1 MSDKIKVSEQFASI
15 QGEGKYTGVLSVFL
29 RTYGCNFK
37 CAGFGMSTDSE
48 TKTPLLSTEPDEI
61 AKGLVGRLDGD
72 DLQYDELPLASTGCD
87 SYASWHP
94 KFKKLSPIVNVTDL
108 ANQLSELFT
117 VNDYNANT
125 FKHLVITGGEPLLGW
140 QRSYPL
146 LLTELQAHGFTHITF
161 ETNGTQELSNDFKEY
176 LKTTSLVITFSVSP
190 KLLCSGESINDALK
204 PDIVASYETYGETY
218 LKFVVTGE
226 SDLAD
231 ITQFVDEYRLVGFNG
246 DVYVMP
252 MGGLADEYNFNVK
265 EVAKLAMEYNFIY
278 SPRMHID
285 LFGNAW
291 GT

>member
-1 MSDKIKVSEQFASI
+1 
-15 QGEGKYTGVLSVFL
+15 
-29 RTYGCNFK
+29 
-37 CAGFGMSTDSE
+37 
-48 TKTPLLSTEPDEI
+48 
-61 AKGLVGRLDGD
+61 
-72 DLQYDELPLASTGCD
+72 
-87 SYASWHP
+87 
-94 KFKKLSPIVNVTDL
+94 
-108 ANQLSELFT
+108 
-117 VNDYNANT
+117 
-125 FKHLVITGGEPLLGW
+125 
-140 QRSYPL
+140 
-146 LLTELQAHGFTHITF
+146 
-161 ETNGTQELSNDFKEY
+161 
-176 LKTTSLVITFSVSP
+176 
-190 KLLCSGESINDALK
+190 
-204 PDIVASYETYGETY
+204 

>member
-94 KFKKLSPIVNVTDL
+94 KFKKLSPMVNVTDL

-161 ETNGTQELSNDFKEY
+161 EN
-176 LKTTSLVITFSVSP
+176 
-190 KLLCSGESINDALK
+190 
-204 PDIVASYETYGETY
+204 
-218 LKFVVTGE
+218 
-226 SDLAD
+226 
-231 ITQFVDEYRLVGFNG
+231 
-246 DVYVMP
+246 
-252 MGGLADEYNFNVK
+252 
-265 EVAKLAMEYNFIY
+265 
-278 SPRMHID
+278 
-285 LFGNAW
+285 
-291 GT
+291 